1 LNFKLN
7 QLTVWLYQVNWS
19 PACSLGMNN
28 WESVGTGQPI
38 VMINLNR
45 SIVLAVSE
53 TLTAIKQLVF
63 ALHTH
68 THTHTHRGYLKSKNN
83 FKSSILNHTRI
94 CALKPSY
101 SCIIV

>member
-1 LNFKLN
+1 
-7 QLTVWLYQVNWS
+7 
-19 PACSLGMNN
+19 MNN

-38 VMINLNR
+38 VMTNLNR

-68 THTHTHRGYLKSKNN
+68 THTHTLTEV
-83 FKSSILNHTRI
+83 ILRAKTTSNHQ
-94 CALKPSY
+94 Y
-101 SCIIV
+101 

>member
-1 LNFKLN
+1 
-7 QLTVWLYQVNWS
+7 
-19 PACSLGMNN
+19 MNN

-68 THTHTHRGYLKSKNN
+68 THTLIEV
-83 FKSSILNHTRI
+83 ILRAKTTSNHQ
-94 CALKPSY
+94 Y
-101 SCIIV
+101 

>member
-1 LNFKLN
+1 
-7 QLTVWLYQVNWS
+7 
-19 PACSLGMNN
+19 MNN

-38 VMINLNR
+38 VMTNLNR

-53 TLTAIKQLVF
+53 TLMAIKQLVF

-68 THTHTHRGYLKSKNN
+68 THTHIGYLKSKNN

-101 SCIIV
+101 SCTII